1 MPPLLLCERGVCSS
15 HHDARLAAPFDLRG
29 VPHRSARS
37 AGRPVEGDTNVQR
50 TVPAVTRGGAASG
63 TVVADGF
70 LYVDSLR
77 VYQVNGLRL
86 RVHSEGK

>member
-1 MPPLLLCERGVCSS
+1 MCTCNLSSPPRVRPPRSQPSSSAYLLGALYHNCATIPLLG
-15 HHDARLAAPFDLRG
+15 
-29 VPHRSARS
+29 
-37 AGRPVEGDTNVQR
+37 
-50 TVPAVTRGGAASG
+50 TV

-86 RVHSEGK
+86 RIHSEGK